1 MCRRS
6 SEQVEVERPIVVGG
20 WLPPRLQLSTY
31 SLPRAAA
38 DTHNIYNVQVSKYK
52 NTRQVDRQIDRQT
65 DLLPRTATNTRY
77 KTYKYNNTRLTI
89 NMQTGRQTNC
99 QHTMYM
105 RYINI
110 YPKTRC
116 FFEDLS
122 NDKETWGSAW

>member
-20 WLPPRLQLSTY
+20 WLPPCLQLSTY

-38 DTHNIYNVQVSKYK
+38 DTHNEYNVQVSKYK
-52 NTRQVDRQIDRQT
+52 TGRQT
-65 DLLPRTATNTRY
+65 GRPSSTNSYQYTIYNIQIQQY
-77 KTYKYNNTRLTI
+77 KTDT
-89 NMQTGRQTNC
+89 QTGRQTIC

-116 FFEDLS
+116 FF
-122 NDKETWGSAW
+122 